1 MLDIKNKE
9 GEYQME
15 RIYSARIIRREDQV
29 VQGIY
34 VKEFFMFC
42 GIYVSEFIE
51 EYDKISDDQDFVD
64 FNIIMNEKTYDSDK
78 NSDELTAKY
87 TIYMNEKDKT
97 ELDLSSRDK
106 RVTYGKS
113 IRSYILQ
120 IPEILKWNEAWMK
133 DFTRLYDTFVDL
145 DYAYN
150 DYLTHVYVMQF
161 SEDMRLMQLEILNN
175 CLNRIYDPEEE
186 VKGLVHRRFA
196 YFNCARKIN
205 GISASMNRRI
215 FDDEKIM
222 KIAHQMAENDEKYSM
237 GNVLAGLIGLSR
249 GNISGEVYMYKAL
262 EKEGNNR
269 YSAFIYY
276 SLAHYYEIEQHD
288 SERAWKLYQEMK
300 EISPQNYKMLF
311 KRATQNFHEKKY
323 IESWKAFLKIYN
335 NMVNRINGQWF
346 QPIELEYYFRCAKIL
361 NKIPRDVSV
370 LIGISPIEEKNLKR
384 IEKEDFKKS
393 KFMKNFI
400 FNDKIQELYLWYF
413 RNKMEKHTIDIIIDD
428 VL

>member
-1 MLDIKNKE
+1 
-9 GEYQME
+9 ME
-15 RIYSARIIRREDQV
+15 RIYSVRIIRRENQV

-97 ELDLSSRDK
+97 ELALSSRDK

-133 DFTRLYDTFVDL
+133 DFTRLYDTFVNL

-175 CLNRIYDPEEE
+175 CLNRIYDPKEE

-205 GISASMNRRI
+205 RVNMSFEGRRV
-215 FDDEKIM
+215 FDDEKLM
-222 KIAHQMAENDEKYSM
+222 KVTHQMSIEDIRFTM
-237 GNVLAGLIGLSR
+237 GDVLAGLIGVNRKDLWE
-249 GNISGEVYMYKAL
+249 IGEMHLQMAL
-262 EKEGNNR
+262 AKELDNK

-276 SLAHYYEIEQHD
+276 ALAHYYEINQQNEKQ
-288 SERAWKLYQEMK
+288 AWELYKEMK
-300 EISPQNYKMLF
+300 EIAPENYRMLF
-311 KRATQNFHEKKY
+311 KHAAQE
-323 IESWKAFLKIYN
+323 
-335 NMVNRINGQWF
+335 
-346 QPIELEYYFRCAKIL
+346 FR
-361 NKIPRDVSV
+361 
-370 LIGISPIEEKNLKR
+370 EKNNCNLGSR
-384 IEKEDFKKS
+384 FYI
-393 KFMKNFI
+393 
-400 FNDKIQELYLWYF
+400 Y
-413 RNKMEKHTIDIIIDD
+413 III
-428 VL
+428 

>member
-1 MLDIKNKE
+1 
-9 GEYQME
+9 ME

-133 DFTRLYDTFVDL
+133 DFTCLYDTFVDL

-175 CLNRIYDPEEE
+175 CLNRIYDPKEE

-205 GISASMNRRI
+205 GISASMNRRRI

-276 SLAHYYEIEQHD
+276 SLAHYYEIEQPD

-300 EISPQNYKMLF
+300 ESSPQNYKMLF

-370 LIGISPIEEKNLKR
+370 LIGISPIEEKDLKR

>member
-1 MLDIKNKE
+1 
-9 GEYQME
+9 ME

-42 GIYVSEFIE
+42 GIYVSEFVE
-51 EYDKISDDQDFVD
+51 EYDRIPDDQDFVD

-113 IRSYILQ
+113 IRNYILQ
-120 IPEILKWNEAWMK
+120 IPEILRWNEAWTK

-150 DYLTHVYVMQF
+150 DYLTHVYLMQF

-175 CLNRIYDPEEE
+175 CLNRIYDPKQE
-186 VKGLVHRRFA
+186 VKGLIHRRFA

-205 GISASMNRRI
+205 GICASMNRRRV
-215 FDDEKIM
+215 FDDKKVMEA
-222 KIAHQMAENDEKYSM
+222 AHRMTENDEEYSM

-249 GNISGEVYMYKAL
+249 EDISGEVYMYKAL
-262 EKEGNNR
+262 EKEGDNR

-276 SLAHYYEIEQHD
+276 ALVNYYEKEQHNNQ
-288 SERAWKLYQEMK
+288 SAWKLYQNMK
-300 EISPQNYKMLF
+300 KISPKNYKILF
-311 KRATQNFHEKKY
+311 KHATRNFHEKKY
-323 IESWKAFLKIYN
+323 VDSWKSFFEIYD
-335 NMVNRINGQWF
+335 MLIDRINGRWF
-346 QPIELEYYFRCAKIL
+346 QPIELEYCYRCAKIINMIPENVFIKEIPIIKEKDL
-361 NKIPRDVSV
+361 KI
-370 LIGISPIEEKNLKR
+370 

-413 RNKMEKHTIDIIIDD
+413 RNKMEKHTIDVIIDD

>member
-1 MLDIKNKE
+1 
-9 GEYQME
+9 ME

-133 DFTRLYDTFVDL
+133 DFTCLYDTFVDL

-205 GISASMNRRI
+205 GISASMNRRRI

-269 YSAFIYY
+269 YSAFIDL
-276 SLAHYYEIEQHD
+276 S
-288 SERAWKLYQEMK
+288 R
-300 EISPQNYKMLF
+300 
-311 KRATQNFHEKKY
+311 
-323 IESWKAFLKIYN
+323 
-335 NMVNRINGQWF
+335 
-346 QPIELEYYFRCAKIL
+346 
-361 NKIPRDVSV
+361 IPR
-370 LIGISPIEEKNLKR
+370 P
-384 IEKEDFKKS
+384 
-393 KFMKNFI
+393 
-400 FNDKIQELYLWYF
+400 
-413 RNKMEKHTIDIIIDD
+413 
-428 VL
+428 

>member
-1 MLDIKNKE
+1 
-9 GEYQME
+9 ME
-15 RIYSARIIRREDQV
+15 RIYSARIIRRENQV

-42 GIYVSEFIE
+42 GIYVSEFVE
-51 EYDKISDDQDFVD
+51 EYDNIADDQDFVD
-64 FNIIMNEKTYDSDK
+64 FNIVMNEETYNTDK
-78 NSDELTAKY
+78 NSDELEAKY
-87 TIYMNEKDKT
+87 TIYMNEKGKT

-113 IRSYILQ
+113 IRSQILQ
-120 IPEILKWNEAWMK
+120 IPEILRWNEAWTK
-133 DFTRLYDTFVDL
+133 DFTHLYDTFVDL

-150 DYLTHVYVMQF
+150 NYLTHIYLKQF
-161 SEDMRLMQLEILNN
+161 SEAMRLMQLEILNN
-175 CLNRIYDPEEE
+175 CLNRIYDPEKE

-205 GISASMNRRI
+205 RINVSMKISRT

-222 KIAHQMAENDEKYSM
+222 KVVHDMSVTDEKFTM
-237 GNVLAGLIGLSR
+237 GNVLAGLIGLSKEEL
-249 GNISGEVYMYKAL
+249 NISGEIYMQKAL
-262 EKEGNNR
+262 EKEGSNR

-276 SLAHYYEIEQHD
+276 ALAHYYEVDKHNNV
-288 SERAWKLYQEMK
+288 RAWKLYQIMK
-300 EISPQNYKMLF
+300 QIAPKSYRMLF
-311 KRATQNFHEKKY
+311 KHASQKFYEKKY
-323 IESWKAFLKIYN
+323 VESWKAFLKIYS

-346 QPIELEYYFRCAKIL
+346 QPIELEYCFRCAKIL
-361 NKIPRDVSV
+361 NKIPRDASV
-370 LIGISPIEEKNLKR
+370 LIGISPIEEKDLKR

-393 KFMKNFI
+393 KFMKNFL

-413 RNKMEKHTIDIIIDD
+413 RNKIEKHTIDVIIDD

>member
-1 MLDIKNKE
+1 
-9 GEYQME
+9 ME

-175 CLNRIYDPEEE
+175 CLNRIYDPEKE

-205 GISASMNRRI
+205 GISASMNRRRI

-222 KIAHQMAENDEKYSM
+222 KVVHDMSVTDEKFTM
-237 GNVLAGLIGLSR
+237 GNVLAGLIGLSKEEL
-249 GNISGEVYMYKAL
+249 NISGEIYMQKAL
-262 EKEGNNR
+262 EKEGSNK

-276 SLAHYYEIEQHD
+276 ALAHYYEVDKHNNV
-288 SERAWKLYQEMK
+288 RAWKLYQIMK
-300 EISPQNYKMLF
+300 QIVPKSYRMLF
-311 KRATQNFHEKKY
+311 KHASQKFYEKNY
-323 IESWKAFLKIYN
+323 IDSWKAFFEIYN
-335 NMVNRINGQWF
+335 MMGKRVNKQWF
-346 QPIELEYYFRCAKIL
+346 QPLELEYYYKCARIL
-361 NKIPRDVSV
+361 NKIPQDVSV
-370 LIGISPIEEKNLKR
+370 IIGISPIEEKDLKR